1 MSSLF
6 LHGIGAVCLVFCG
19 WCVGDGVCIRAEA
32 HRQALQKTI
41 ALLERIRREIEF
53 RRTDLRA
60 LLCAIQ
66 REGLVG
72 QTEHTL
78 QTLAPD
84 PALTRREQ
92 NVCRVCMA
100 GLGHA
105 EAAQECQQLAFYIQ
119 QFEAFQTELAP
130 QLRQTN
136 ELSHKLGLAL
146 GLAAAILLI

>member
-60 LLCAIQ
+60 LLCAMQ

-72 QTEHTL
+72 QAEHSL

-84 PALTRREQ
+84 PALTRRVWAVQ
-92 NVCRVCMA
+92 KQRRNASSLHFTFSSSRR
-100 GLGHA
+100 
-105 EAAQECQQLAFYIQ
+105 F
-119 QFEAFQTELAP
+119 
-130 QLRQTN
+130 RQSLHRSCGKRT
-136 ELSHKLGLAL
+136 SFRISLAL
-146 GLAAAILLI
+146 RWGWRLQFC

>member
-1 MSSLF
+1 MRSLF
-6 LHGIGAVCLVFCG
+6 LHGSGAGCLVFCG

-60 LLCAIQ
+60 LLCAMQ

-72 QTEHTL
+72 QTEHSL

-92 NVCRVCMA
+92 NVFRACMA
-100 GLGHA
+100 GLGRA
-105 EAAQECQQLAFYIQ
+105 EAARNASSLHFTSSNSRR
-119 QFEAFQTELAP
+119 F
-130 QLRQTN
+130 RQS
-136 ELSHKLGLAL
+136 LHRSCGKRMSFRISLAL
-146 GLAAAILLI
+146 RWGWRLQFC

>member
-32 HRQALQKTI
+32 PRQALQKTI

-53 RRTDLRA
+53 RRTDLRS
-60 LLCAIQ
+60 LLCTLQ

-72 QTEHTL
+72 QTEHSL

-84 PALTRREQ
+84 PTLTRREQ
-92 NVCRVCMA
+92 NAFRECMA
-100 GLGHA
+100 GLGRA
-105 EAAQECQQLAFYIQ
+105 EAAQEC
-119 QFEAFQTELAP
+119 
-130 QLRQTN
+130 
-136 ELSHKLGLAL
+136 
-146 GLAAAILLI
+146 

>member
-6 LHGIGAVCLVFCG
+6 LHGIGAVWLVFCG

-60 LLCAIQ
+60 LLCAMQ

-72 QTEHTL
+72 QAEHSL

-92 NVCRVCMA
+92 NAFRVCMA
-100 GLGHA
+100 GLGRA

-119 QFEAFQTELAP
+119 QFEVFQTELAP

>member
-60 LLCAIQ
+60 LLCAMQ

-72 QTEHTL
+72 QTEHSL

-84 PALTRREQ
+84 QALTRREARPVSRQ
-92 NVCRVCMA
+92 
-100 GLGHA
+100 GLG
-105 EAAQECQQLAFYIQ
+105 I
-119 QFEAFQTELAP
+119 
-130 QLRQTN
+130 
-136 ELSHKLGLAL
+136 
-146 GLAAAILLI
+146 

>member
-60 LLCAIQ
+60 LLCAMQ

-72 QTEHTL
+72 QAEHSL

-92 NVCRVCMA
+92 NAFRACMA
-100 GLGHA
+100 GLGRA
-105 EAAQECQQLAFYIQ
+105 EAAHECQ
-119 QFEAFQTELAP
+119 
-130 QLRQTN
+130 
-136 ELSHKLGLAL
+136 
-146 GLAAAILLI
+146 

>member
-6 LHGIGAVCLVFCG
+6 LHGSGAVCLVFCG
-19 WCVGDGVCIRAEA
+19 WCVGDGVCSRAEA

-41 ALLERIRREIEF
+41 ALLERIRWEIEF

-60 LLCAIQ
+60 LLCARQ

-72 QTEHTL
+72 QAEHSL

-92 NVCRVCMA
+92 NVFRACME
-100 GLGHA
+100 GLGRA

-136 ELSHKLGLAL
+136 ELSHRLGLAL

>member
-60 LLCAIQ
+60 LLCAMQ

-72 QTEHTL
+72 QAEHSL

-92 NVCRVCMA
+92 IAFRACMA
-100 GLGHA
+100 GWAMRKQHRS
-105 EAAQECQQLAFYIQ
+105 QQLHFT
-119 QFEAFQTELAP
+119 FSSSRRF
-130 QLRQTN
+130 RQSLHRSCGKRT
-136 ELSHKLGLAL
+136 SFRISLAL
-146 GLAAAILLI
+146 RWGWRLQFC

>member
-60 LLCAIQ
+60 LLCAMQ

-72 QTEHTL
+72 QAEHSL

-92 NVCRVCMA
+92 IA
-100 GLGHA
+100 FKS
-105 EAAQECQQLAFYIQ
+105 EAK
-119 QFEAFQTELAP
+119 
-130 QLRQTN
+130 R
-136 ELSHKLGLAL
+136 S
-146 GLAAAILLI
+146 

>member
-1 MSSLF
+1 MSGAF
-6 LHGIGAVCLVFCG
+6 LHVIGAVCLVFCG
-19 WCVGDGVCIRAEA
+19 WCVGDGICIRAEA

-53 RRTDLRA
+53 RRTDLKL
-60 LLCAIQ
+60 LLCALQ

-72 QTEHTL
+72 QAEQSL
-78 QTLAPD
+78 QTLTPY

-92 NVCRVCMA
+92 NAFRECMA
-100 GLGHA
+100 GLGRA

-119 QFEAFQTELAP
+119 QFEAFQADFAP
-130 QLRQTN
+130 QLQKTN

-146 GLAAAILLI
+146 GLAAAILLA

>member
-60 LLCAIQ
+60 LLCAMQ

-72 QTEHTL
+72 QAEHSL

-92 NVCRVCMA
+92 NAFRACMA
-100 GLGHA
+100 GLGRA
-105 EAAQECQQLAFYIQ
+105 EAAQECQRF
-119 QFEAFQTELAP
+119 
-130 QLRQTN
+130 RQSLHRSCGKRT
-136 ELSHKLGLAL
+136 SFRISLAL
-146 GLAAAILLI
+146 RWGWRLQFC

>member
-1 MSSLF
+1 M
-6 LHGIGAVCLVFCG
+6 GQ
-19 WCVGDGVCIRAEA
+19 AE
-32 HRQALQKTI
+32 HS
-41 ALLERIRREIEF
+41 
-53 RRTDLRA
+53 
-60 LLCAIQ
+60 
-66 REGLVG
+66 
-72 QTEHTL
+72 L

-92 NVCRVCMA
+92 NVFRACME
-100 GLGHA
+100 GLGRA
-105 EAAQECQQLAFYIQ
+105 EAAQECRQLAFYIQ